1 MSSLAAKRVGIRAG
15 FSDSIDIKL
24 VPYRVQ
30 PVPVFPA
37 PLTCYTPDFLCEPKR
52 CVYSCDK
59 QPRDTL

>member
-15 FSDSIDIKL
+15 FSDSIDSKL